1 MHLEHE
7 EPVGSSAT
15 PSGVCVAHGI
25 EVPDEVIE
33 VAMCMANKAYTDNEV
48 LREFLLGEQV
58 IKYIREVMP
67 EWEGPYNLSAVHVH
81 IGDKGL
87 TPHVHNDEF
96 PVKCNVVV
104 FLTEASGRL
113 FAQVG
118 SNLWPV
124 KPKLGRLVMM
134 TAGVVHW
141 VEPSPQPEL
150 RMTLVGNYE

>member
-1 MHLEHE
+1 MYPQHE
-7 EPVGSSAT
+7 EPLRPHA
-15 PSGVCVAHGI
+15 PSIGVCVAHGI
-25 EVPDEVIE
+25 VVPDEVIE
-33 VAMCMANKAYTDNEV
+33 VAMCMANKEYTDNEV

-58 IKYIREVMP
+58 IKSIREVMP

-87 TPHVHNDEF
+87 DPHVHNDEF

-113 FAQVG
+113 FAQCGNNV
-118 SNLWPV
+118 WPV
-124 KPKLGRLVMM
+124 KPRLGRLVMM
-134 TAGVVHW
+134 TADTRHW